1 MVVLLVASH
10 GMFIPRSSRVPLFE
24 AVVSYCRL
32 PFHSYV
38 REVAYDGSLL
48 GGVEIDVLVS
58 EDVVRC
64 QTHFSGA
71 AAYKAVRFLQGVY
84 GFVIADYNYDS
95 MLAYKGA
102 ALSSGASVSGRYML
116 ASTLAR
122 STWPLVHSGGQRNTA
137 GVNASVQLQLL
148 YSQLVGSV
156 GEF

>member
-1 MVVLLVASH
+1 
-10 GMFIPRSSRVPLFE
+10 MFILRSSCVPLFE
-24 AVVSYCRL
+24 AVASYCRL

-38 REVAYDGSLL
+38 LEVASDGSLL
-48 GGVEIDVLVS
+48 GGVEIDVLVR

-64 QTHFSGA
+64 QTHFFWGSSFDGCSSLYDQ
-71 AAYKAVRFLQGVY
+71 AAYQAVRFLQSVY
-84 GFVIADYNYDS
+84 GFVIADYNYES

-102 ALSSGASVSGRYML
+102 AQSAVVLAGA
-116 ASTLAR
+116 LAR

-156 GEF
+156 REL